1 MKTLKY
7 NQDDD
12 LYTIDGKAVHV
23 VIGGPA
29 FSVVAE
35 HNYPLEIHLELE
47 DTKYILSTSKFTVV
61 DTYELALINKE
72 VRSEHQPPYSF
83 THPMF
88 HYPMVEE
95 LDIPDG
101 HPVLSILQWDGKE

>member
-7 NQDDD
+7 NPVDD

-23 VIGGPA
+23 DIGSPA
-29 FSVVAE
+29 FYVVAE
-35 HNYPLEIHLELE
+35 HNYPLEIHLEL
-47 DTKYILSTSKFTVV
+47 DGTKYLLSTSKFTVV
-61 DTYELALINKE
+61 NTYELALINKE
-72 VRSEHQPPYSF
+72 VRSDHQPPYSF

-88 HYPMVEE
+88 YYPMVDE

-101 HPVLSILQWDGKE
+101 HPVLSILKWDGKE